1 MDELMDLIGADESAA
16 QVTDKIKDLLYAK
29 SGEKIDAFRPHVANS
44 LFGDQEVETEIDDET
59 DEVSDESWVDP
70 LDAPIVDSTEEE
82 SEE

>member
-1 MDELMDLIGADESAA
+1 MDMIGADESAA

-29 SGEKIDAFRPHVANS
+29 SGEKVDAFRPYVANP
-44 LFGDQEVETEIDDET
+44 LFGDQETEIDDET

-70 LDAPIVDSTEEE
+70 LDAPIVDSAEEE

>member
-1 MDELMDLIGADESAA
+1 MDLIGADESAA

-29 SGEKIDAFRPHVANS
+29 SGEKVDAFRPHVANS
-44 LFGDQEVETEIDDET
+44 LFGDQETEIDDET

-70 LDAPIVDSTEEE
+70 LDAPIVDSAEEE

>member
-1 MDELMDLIGADESAA
+1 MDMIGADESAA

-29 SGEKIDAFRPHVANS
+29 SGEKVDAFRPHVANS
-44 LFGDQEVETEIDDET
+44 LFGDQETEIDDET

-70 LDAPIVDSTEEE
+70 LDAPIVDSAEEE

>member
-29 SGEKIDAFRPHVANS
+29 SGEKVDAFRPHVANS
-44 LFGDQEVETEIDDET
+44 LFNDLEDES

-70 LDAPIVDSTEEE
+70 LDAPIVDSEEE

>member
-1 MDELMDLIGADESAA
+1 MDLIGADESAA

-29 SGEKIDAFRPHVANS
+29 SGEKVDAFRPHVANS

-70 LDAPIVDSTEEE
+70 LDAPIVDSAEEE

>member
-29 SGEKIDAFRPHVANS
+29 SGEKVDAFRPHVANS
-44 LFGDQEVETEIDDET
+44 LFGDQEVESEIDDET

-70 LDAPIVDSTEEE
+70 LDAPIVDSAEEE

>member
-1 MDELMDLIGADESAA
+1 MDMIGADESAA

-29 SGEKIDAFRPHVANS
+29 SGEKVDAFRPHVANS

-70 LDAPIVDSTEEE
+70 LDAPIVDSAEEE